1 MLLEP
6 VMFEFITGIP
16 VASLNHCEYCLV
28 LPNLPLKKLQLSYF
42 QYLEFNLYKVL
53 KSIKH

>member
-1 MLLEP
+1 MLPEP

-28 LPNLPLKKLQLSYF
+28 LPNLPLKKIAAF
-42 QYLEFNLYKVL
+42 IF
-53 KSIKH
+53 SILRIQFVQSIEIY